1 MEKKNFFAPLSKG
14 LGATR
19 RAAML
24 LLVMLLTTATAW
36 AWSGSGTSENP
47 YKISS
52 AADLARIRTM
62 MNSGS
67 ETFEDRYFVQTAD
80 IDCSDMAVWNDNQ
93 GAGIGR
99 DASHAFKGRYDG
111 GGYEIRNL
119 LITATNSQYAGL
131 FGYIVG
137 GQYQGSVANTHIAEV
152 HGVVLVNPTITIT
165 ATSSEQYV
173 GAIVGYAGDCSQIYD
188 NTVIGG
194 TVTYTGGSNYNTNS
208 SHVGGIVGR
217 YGSSN
222 LPRLT
227 GNTVVGTSL
236 SGAGISGGLVG
247 YLTIYYGF
255 YDNFADAS
263 ISSADFGTAGLKR
276 EGALVGSYHHVTS
289 SFTGVNY
296 YHSASGL
303 TAYGGNY
310 TYYGSSYS
318 FSPVADDEWA
328 APLYTVSAPD
338 GLTISGTPTVTYG
351 GTDYYASGTTVTLSS
366 IVPTGQHLTTYKA
379 NDINLP
385 GNTYTMGSSDV
396 SFSRVLEYNTYS
408 VHFEGN
414 GSTSGEMADQVFTYD
429 VAQNLTPNGFSRA
442 FTVTFNYNGATGGN
456 GQASAIATAT
466 FNGWAETASGA
477 KVYNDGQSVNN
488 LTTTDGG
495 TVNLYAKW
503 TDGSVTLPT
512 PVKTGYTFAG
522 WYSDAGLTA
531 KVGNAGD
538 SYTPSADIPLYA
550 KWNTTYNIT
559 YNLNGGSV
567 ATPNHDTFN
576 VESET
581 FQLNNP
587 TKPGYTFIGWT
598 GSNGN
603 TPQMEVTI
611 TKGSTEDRTY
621 NANYEFARITVGSLT
636 YECTSGTEA
645 KVIACNN
652 SATSVTIP
660 TTVSNNDGTYSVT
673 AIEATAFSGCTS
685 LLAVILA
692 SETPQTL
699 GSGALDGCTALNA
712 ISVPAGSVETYKDA
726 AGWSNYADKIQGY
739 EGKCGDNVYYAYD
752 RITKTLRIFGTG
764 TIDGTPWSRYC
775 MDITTVII
783 GNGVTSIDGFGVFN
797 NCTSLTS
804 VVIPASVTSI
814 GFQAFLDCHLTSI
827 AIPASVTSIGD
838 GAFYGCSSLETIS
851 VADGNTVYDSR
862 GNCNAIIEKATNKL
876 LYGCKNTVIP
886 DNVTSIDRDAFYG
899 CSGLTSI
906 EIPASVTSIGDG
918 AFYGCTGLETISVAD
933 GNTVY
938 DSRNN
943 CNAIIE
949 KKTNTLIQGCK
960 TTIIPASV
968 TSIYN
973 DAFKGCTGL
982 TDVTIPAS
990 VTSIGERAF
999 FLCAGLESVII
1010 YAPSLEYYGSYAFDN
1025 NASGRKIYVPSSS
1038 VDAYKAGW
1046 SQYAGNIVGF
1056 DACGTNV
1063 YYVYDSSTKTLR
1075 IFGTGNMADYDD
1087 TNMPWYSYCENIAK
1101 VVIEGGVT
1109 SIDTNAFKGCSSLNT
1124 VVMKDVTPLTLAAGA
1139 FDNCTAL
1146 HAIYVPAAAVET
1158 YKDAT
1163 GWSDYAAKIQ
1173 GYDGF
1178 CGDDVYYSF
1187 DSSTKAL
1194 RIFGTG
1200 NMANYI
1206 FSDYRPWNSYIYNI
1220 QTVVIEDGVTSIDR
1234 DAFSGCSGLTS
1245 IEIPASVTSIGNG
1258 AFYGCSS
1265 LETISVAD
1273 GNTVYDSRGNCN
1285 AIIEKAT
1292 NKLLYGCKNTV
1303 IPDNVTSIDYV
1314 AFRDCTGLESITIPA
1329 SVTSIYD
1336 DAFRGCTGL
1345 ASVTIYAPSLD
1356 FYGSYAFYDN
1366 AAGRKIYVFS
1376 DCVDTYKA
1384 GWSQYAD
1391 DILPIEHLDV
1401 AANAHDGNYWTT
1413 FYCGH
1418 SGYKID
1424 EGENAWAYTAEYDG
1438 GNAQLTLHKLGKV
1451 IPKGTAV
1458 ILVGADN
1465 SISMTA
1471 SNEDAQYSVA
1481 NNLHGVDIR
1490 TATSELGTGTFYVM
1504 GKQSGNFGFFPYTAQ
1519 YMPARKAYLLVD
1531 GGTAQARGLTMT
1543 FDETTGISSTTNYTN
1558 YTNDNAWYTLDG
1570 RKLDGKPTTKGLY
1583 INNGRKIVI
1592 K

>member
-1 MEKKNFFAPLSKG
+1 MEKKNFFAPRSKG

-19 RAAML
+19 RAAAML

-36 AWSGSGTSENP
+36 AQWSGNGTSDNP

-137 GQYQGSVANTHIAEV
+137 GQYQGSVSNTHIAEV

-227 GNTVVGTSL
+227 GNAVVGTSL

-276 EGALVGSYHHVTS
+276 EGALVGSYHHYTS
-289 SFTGVNY
+289 SFTSVNY

-310 TYYGSSYS
+310 TFNGSSYS
-318 FSPVADDEWA
+318 ISPVADDERA
-328 APLYTVSAPD
+328 APLYTVSTTD
-338 GLTISGTPTVTYG
+338 GVTASCTPTVTYG

-396 SFSRVLEYNTYS
+396 CFSRVLEYN
-408 VHFEGN
+408 
-414 GSTSGEMADQVFTYD
+414 
-429 VAQNLTPNGFSRA
+429 
-442 FTVTFNYNGATGGN
+442 
-456 GQASAIATAT
+456 
-466 FNGWAETASGA
+466 
-477 KVYNDGQSVNN
+477 
-488 LTTTDGG
+488 
-495 TVNLYAKW
+495 
-503 TDGSVTLPT
+503 
-512 PVKTGYTFAG
+512 
-522 WYSDAGLTA
+522 
-531 KVGNAGD
+531 
-538 SYTPSADIPLYA
+538 
-550 KWNTTYNIT
+550 TYNIT

-567 ATPNHDTFN
+567 ATPNPDTFN

-764 TIDGTPWSRYC
+764 TIEGCPWSRYC

-783 GNGVTSIDGFGVFN
+783 GNGVTSIGDFGVFN

-804 VVIPASVTSI
+804 VVIPASVTSIGIQAFMGCRNLTSITIPASVTSI

-827 AIPASVTSIGD
+827 AIPASVTSIGN

-862 GNCNAIIEKATNKL
+862 
-876 LYGCKNTVIP
+876 P
-886 DNVTSIDRDAFYG
+886 DNVTSIGDMAFSG

-906 EIPASVTSIGDG
+906 EIPASVTSIEDG

-949 KKTNTLIQGCK
+949 KETNTLIQGCK

-968 TSIYN
+968 TSIYD

-1063 YYVYDSSTKTLR
+1063 YYVYDSSAKTLH

-1163 GWSDYAAKIQ
+1163 GWSAYAGKIQ

-1273 GNTVYDSRGNCN
+1273 GNTVYDSR
-1285 AIIEKAT
+1285 
-1292 NKLLYGCKNTV
+1292 TV

-1418 SGYKID
+1418 TGYKID
-1424 EGENAWAYTAEYDG
+1424 EGENAWAYTAEYDA
-1438 GNAQLTLHKLGKV
+1438 GNARLTLHKLGKV

-1471 SNEDAQYSVA
+1471 SSEAAQYSVA
-1481 NNLHGVDIR
+1481 NNLHGTDIR

-1531 GGTAQARGLTMT
+1531 GGAAQARGLTMT
-1543 FDETTGISSTTNYTN
+1543 FDETTGISSTTND
-1558 YTNDNAWYTLDG
+1558 TNDTNDKAWYTLDG

-1583 INNGRKIVI
+1583 IHNGKKTVI

>member
-19 RAAML
+19 RAAAML

-36 AWSGSGTSENP
+36 AQWSGNGTSDNP

-137 GQYQGSVANTHIAEV
+137 GQYQGSVSNTHIAEV

-227 GNTVVGTSL
+227 GNAVVGTSL

-276 EGALVGSYHHVTS
+276 EGALVGSYHHYTS
-289 SFTGVNY
+289 SFTSVNY

-310 TYYGSSYS
+310 TFNGSSYS
-318 FSPVADDEWA
+318 ISPVADDERA
-328 APLYTVSAPD
+328 APLYTVSTTD
-338 GLTISGTPTVTYG
+338 GVTASCTPTVTYG

-396 SFSRVLEYNTYS
+396 CFSRVLEYN
-408 VHFEGN
+408 
-414 GSTSGEMADQVFTYD
+414 
-429 VAQNLTPNGFSRA
+429 
-442 FTVTFNYNGATGGN
+442 
-456 GQASAIATAT
+456 
-466 FNGWAETASGA
+466 
-477 KVYNDGQSVNN
+477 
-488 LTTTDGG
+488 
-495 TVNLYAKW
+495 
-503 TDGSVTLPT
+503 
-512 PVKTGYTFAG
+512 
-522 WYSDAGLTA
+522 
-531 KVGNAGD
+531 
-538 SYTPSADIPLYA
+538 
-550 KWNTTYNIT
+550 TYNIT

-567 ATPNHDTFN
+567 ATPNPDTFN

-764 TIDGTPWSRYC
+764 TIEGCPWSRYC

-783 GNGVTSIDGFGVFN
+783 GNGVTSIGDFGVFN

-804 VVIPASVTSI
+804 VVIPASVTSIGIQAFMGCRNLTSITIPASVTSI

-827 AIPASVTSIGD
+827 AIPASVTSIGN

-862 GNCNAIIEKATNKL
+862 IIEKATNKL

-886 DNVTSIDRDAFYG
+886 DNVTSIGDMAFSG

-906 EIPASVTSIGDG
+906 EIPASVTSIEDG

-949 KKTNTLIQGCK
+949 KETNTLIQGCK

-968 TSIYN
+968 TSIYD

-1063 YYVYDSSTKTLR
+1063 YYVYDSSAKTLH

-1163 GWSDYAAKIQ
+1163 GWSAYAGKIQ

-1273 GNTVYDSRGNCN
+1273 GNTVYDSR
-1285 AIIEKAT
+1285 
-1292 NKLLYGCKNTV
+1292 
-1303 IPDNVTSIDYV
+1303 
-1314 AFRDCTGLESITIPA
+1314 
-1329 SVTSIYD
+1329 TSIYD

-1418 SGYKID
+1418 TGYKID
-1424 EGENAWAYTAEYDG
+1424 EGENAWAYTAEYDA
-1438 GNAQLTLHKLGKV
+1438 GNARLTLHKLGKV

-1471 SNEDAQYSVA
+1471 SSEAAQYSVA
-1481 NNLHGVDIR
+1481 NNLHGTDIR

-1531 GGTAQARGLTMT
+1531 GGAAQARGLTMT
-1543 FDETTGISSTTNYTN
+1543 FDETTGISSTTND
-1558 YTNDNAWYTLDG
+1558 TNDTNDKAWYTLDG

-1583 INNGRKIVI
+1583 IHNGKKTVI

>member
-19 RAAML
+19 RAAAML

-36 AWSGSGTSENP
+36 AQWSGNGTSDNP

-137 GQYQGSVANTHIAEV
+137 GQYQGSVSNTHIAEV

-227 GNTVVGTSL
+227 GNAVVGTSL

-276 EGALVGSYHHVTS
+276 EGALVGSYHHYTS
-289 SFTGVNY
+289 SFTSVNY

-310 TYYGSSYS
+310 TFNGSSYS
-318 FSPVADDEWA
+318 ISPVADDERA
-328 APLYTVSAPD
+328 APLYTVSTTD
-338 GLTISGTPTVTYG
+338 GVTASCTPTVTYG

-396 SFSRVLEYNTYS
+396 CFSRVLEYN
-408 VHFEGN
+408 
-414 GSTSGEMADQVFTYD
+414 
-429 VAQNLTPNGFSRA
+429 
-442 FTVTFNYNGATGGN
+442 
-456 GQASAIATAT
+456 
-466 FNGWAETASGA
+466 
-477 KVYNDGQSVNN
+477 
-488 LTTTDGG
+488 
-495 TVNLYAKW
+495 
-503 TDGSVTLPT
+503 
-512 PVKTGYTFAG
+512 
-522 WYSDAGLTA
+522 
-531 KVGNAGD
+531 
-538 SYTPSADIPLYA
+538 
-550 KWNTTYNIT
+550 TYNIT

-567 ATPNHDTFN
+567 ATPNPDTFN

-764 TIDGTPWSRYC
+764 TIEGCPWSRYC

-783 GNGVTSIDGFGVFN
+783 GNGVTSIGDFGVFN

-804 VVIPASVTSI
+804 VVIPASVTSIGIQAFMGCRNLTSITIPASVTSI

-827 AIPASVTSIGD
+827 AIPA
-838 GAFYGCSSLETIS
+838 CS
-851 VADGNTVYDSR
+851 
-862 GNCNAIIEKATNKL
+862 
-876 LYGCKNTVIP
+876 
-886 DNVTSIDRDAFYG
+886 
-899 CSGLTSI
+899 
-906 EIPASVTSIGDG
+906 
-918 AFYGCTGLETISVAD
+918 
-933 GNTVY
+933 
-938 DSRNN
+938 
-943 CNAIIE
+943 
-949 KKTNTLIQGCK
+949 
-960 TTIIPASV
+960 
-968 TSIYN
+968 
-973 DAFKGCTGL
+973 
-982 TDVTIPAS
+982 
-990 VTSIGERAF
+990 
-999 FLCAGLESVII
+999 
-1010 YAPSLEYYGSYAFDN
+1010 
-1025 NASGRKIYVPSSS
+1025 
-1038 VDAYKAGW
+1038 
-1046 SQYAGNIVGF
+1046 
-1056 DACGTNV
+1056 
-1063 YYVYDSSTKTLR
+1063 
-1075 IFGTGNMADYDD
+1075 
-1087 TNMPWYSYCENIAK
+1087 
-1101 VVIEGGVT
+1101 
-1109 SIDTNAFKGCSSLNT
+1109 
-1124 VVMKDVTPLTLAAGA
+1124 
-1139 FDNCTAL
+1139 
-1146 HAIYVPAAAVET
+1146 
-1158 YKDAT
+1158 
-1163 GWSDYAAKIQ
+1163 
-1173 GYDGF
+1173 
-1178 CGDDVYYSF
+1178 
-1187 DSSTKAL
+1187 
-1194 RIFGTG
+1194 
-1200 NMANYI
+1200 
-1206 FSDYRPWNSYIYNI
+1206 
-1220 QTVVIEDGVTSIDR
+1220 
-1234 DAFSGCSGLTS
+1234 
-1245 IEIPASVTSIGNG
+1245 
-1258 AFYGCSS
+1258 
-1265 LETISVAD
+1265 
-1273 GNTVYDSRGNCN
+1273 
-1285 AIIEKAT
+1285 
-1292 NKLLYGCKNTV
+1292 
-1303 IPDNVTSIDYV
+1303 
-1314 AFRDCTGLESITIPA
+1314 
-1329 SVTSIYD
+1329 
-1336 DAFRGCTGL
+1336 
-1345 ASVTIYAPSLD
+1345 
-1356 FYGSYAFYDN
+1356 
-1366 AAGRKIYVFS
+1366 
-1376 DCVDTYKA
+1376 
-1384 GWSQYAD
+1384 
-1391 DILPIEHLDV
+1391 
-1401 AANAHDGNYWTT
+1401 
-1413 FYCGH
+1413 
-1418 SGYKID
+1418 
-1424 EGENAWAYTAEYDG
+1424 
-1438 GNAQLTLHKLGKV
+1438 
-1451 IPKGTAV
+1451 
-1458 ILVGADN
+1458 
-1465 SISMTA
+1465 
-1471 SNEDAQYSVA
+1471 
-1481 NNLHGVDIR
+1481 
-1490 TATSELGTGTFYVM
+1490 
-1504 GKQSGNFGFFPYTAQ
+1504 
-1519 YMPARKAYLLVD
+1519 
-1531 GGTAQARGLTMT
+1531 
-1543 FDETTGISSTTNYTN
+1543 
-1558 YTNDNAWYTLDG
+1558 
-1570 RKLDGKPTTKGLY
+1570 
-1583 INNGRKIVI
+1583 
-1592 K
+1592 

>member
-19 RAAML
+19 RAAAML

-36 AWSGSGTSENP
+36 AQWSGNGTSDNP

-137 GQYQGSVANTHIAEV
+137 GQYQGSVSNTHIAEV

-227 GNTVVGTSL
+227 GNAVVGTSL

-276 EGALVGSYHHVTS
+276 EGALVGSYHHYTS
-289 SFTGVNY
+289 SFTSVNY

-310 TYYGSSYS
+310 TFNGSSYS
-318 FSPVADDEWA
+318 ISPVADDERA
-328 APLYTVSAPD
+328 APLYTVSTTD
-338 GLTISGTPTVTYG
+338 GVTASCTPTVTYG

-396 SFSRVLEYNTYS
+396 CFSRVLEYN
-408 VHFEGN
+408 
-414 GSTSGEMADQVFTYD
+414 
-429 VAQNLTPNGFSRA
+429 
-442 FTVTFNYNGATGGN
+442 
-456 GQASAIATAT
+456 
-466 FNGWAETASGA
+466 
-477 KVYNDGQSVNN
+477 
-488 LTTTDGG
+488 
-495 TVNLYAKW
+495 
-503 TDGSVTLPT
+503 
-512 PVKTGYTFAG
+512 
-522 WYSDAGLTA
+522 
-531 KVGNAGD
+531 
-538 SYTPSADIPLYA
+538 
-550 KWNTTYNIT
+550 TYNIT

-567 ATPNHDTFN
+567 ATPNPDTFN

-764 TIDGTPWSRYC
+764 TIEGCPWSRYC

-783 GNGVTSIDGFGVFN
+783 GNGVTSIGDFGVFN

-804 VVIPASVTSI
+804 VVIPASVTSIGIQAFMGCRNLTSITIPASVTSI

-827 AIPASVTSIGD
+827 AIPASVTSIGN

-886 DNVTSIDRDAFYG
+886 DNVTSIGDMAFSG

-906 EIPASVTSIGDG
+906 EIPASVTSIEDG

-949 KKTNTLIQGCK
+949 KETNTLIQGCK

-968 TSIYN
+968 TSIYD

-1063 YYVYDSSTKTLR
+1063 YYVYDSSAKTLH

-1163 GWSDYAAKIQ
+1163 GWSAYAGKIQ

-1418 SGYKID
+1418 TGYKID
-1424 EGENAWAYTAEYDG
+1424 EGENAWAYTAEYDA
-1438 GNAQLTLHKLGKV
+1438 GNARLTLHKLGKV

-1471 SNEDAQYSVA
+1471 SSEAAQYSVA
-1481 NNLHGVDIR
+1481 NNLHGTDIR

-1531 GGTAQARGLTMT
+1531 GGAAQARGLTMT
-1543 FDETTGISSTTNYTN
+1543 FDETTGISSTTND
-1558 YTNDNAWYTLDG
+1558 TNDTNDKAWYTLDG

-1583 INNGRKIVI
+1583 IHNGKKTVI